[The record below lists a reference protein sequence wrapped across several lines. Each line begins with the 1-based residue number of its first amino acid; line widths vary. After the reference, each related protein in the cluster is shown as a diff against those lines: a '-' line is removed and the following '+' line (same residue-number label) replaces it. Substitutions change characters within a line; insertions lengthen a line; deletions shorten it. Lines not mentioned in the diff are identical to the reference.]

1 MTLTLAL
8 MIWKN
13 TANIHN
19 TKIKDVFPFALLG
32 IDVVGINVVLFTS
45 VELQDEQEEKN
56 EYIIASK

>member
-1 MTLTLAL
+1 MDTSMAL

-45 VELQDEQEEKN
+45 VELQDEQEEKMS
-56 EYIIASK
+56 I